1 MAFDLQSSQ
10 LSINTRLLQYQIQ
23 KKVHIPILHAKSS
36 FTTKKKESKQIFQTS
51 LKKLKFIQIS
61 NYRGKT
67 ITAGFF
73 TKEDEEV
80 NGLRKKSPFFG
91 LLRSFVRRQK
101 VTNLENVYGL
111 VSNLVSTFNRS
122 LARAFRSALEKKANL
137 QNSKLLFQSFERLT
151 LHN

>member
-1 MAFDLQSSQ
+1 M
-10 LSINTRLLQYQIQ
+10 
-23 KKVHIPILHAKSS
+23 
-36 FTTKKKESKQIFQTS
+36 
-51 LKKLKFIQIS
+51 IQIIEEKLS
-61 NYRGKT
+61 QRGS
-67 ITAGFF
+67 F

-80 NGLRKKSPFFG
+80 NGLRKKVSLFFG

-137 QNSKLLFQSFERLT
+137 QNSKLLFPSF
-151 LHN
+151 